1 MLTTI
6 EGLPDYVYGMR
17 AIGEVTGE
25 EIQKVLLPGLE
36 ALADKYDE
44 IYYILVLET
53 KVENFSAG
61 AWVRDMIAGL
71 KHFTQWKKIAVV
83 TNQMAV
89 KKFTD
94 AFSYITPG
102 QAMGFSLNDL
112 DQAMIWVS
120 LKVDS

>member
-6 EGLPDYVYGMR
+6 EGLPDHVYGMR
-17 AIGEVTGE
+17 AVGEVTGD
-25 EIQKVLLPGLE
+25 EIQSVLIPGLE
-36 ALADKYDE
+36 SIAAKYDE

-83 TNQMAV
+83 TNQLAV

-94 AFSYITPG
+94 AFSYVAPG
-102 QAMGFSLNDL
+102 QAKGFSLNDL
-112 DQAMIWVS
+112 DEALIWIS
-120 LKVDS
+120 LKVD